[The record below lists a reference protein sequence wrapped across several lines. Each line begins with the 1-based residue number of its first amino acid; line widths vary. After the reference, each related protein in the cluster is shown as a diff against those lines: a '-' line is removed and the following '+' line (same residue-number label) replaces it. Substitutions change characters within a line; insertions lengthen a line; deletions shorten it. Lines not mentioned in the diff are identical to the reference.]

1 MTFRVWRGWKAY
13 AIKSW
18 LVQSLINKKGLLDY
32 NNSISI
38 SATFL
43 MKVLIHIF
51 VRERFTF
58 ATSHSEV
65 WLSVLTYSL
74 SNMWYIMCGDN
85 MLKIDVK
92 KTLENGEE
100 NGMIE
105 ESPITISHSASL
117 LFFSNCNFFLLFSSS
132 YFLKILNKP
141 LSFDNTSAIW
151 PNRDLSHSQGVLLLL
166 YTWCLHL
173 IWF

>member
-1 MTFRVWRGWKAY
+1 MVKRAIMPRVLNDLPSLERLESLCHKKVDLC
-13 AIKSW
+13 I
-18 LVQSLINKKGLLDY
+18 VQSLINKKGLLDY
-32 NNSISI
+32 NNSTSI

-105 ESPITISHSASL
+105 ESAIIISHSTRPVSFFCL
-117 LFFSNCNFFLLFSSS
+117 LFFSNCNFFLSFSSP
-132 YFLKILNKP
+132 YFFFKFWI
-141 LSFDNTSAIW
+141 SFC
-151 PNRDLSHSQGVLLLL
+151 H
-166 YTWCLHL
+166 
-173 IWF
+173 